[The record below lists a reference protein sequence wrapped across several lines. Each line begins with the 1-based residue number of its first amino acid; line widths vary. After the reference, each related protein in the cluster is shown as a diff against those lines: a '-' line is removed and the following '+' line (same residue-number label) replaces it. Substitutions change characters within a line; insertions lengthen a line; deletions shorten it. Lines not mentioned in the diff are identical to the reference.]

1 MCSQLSTSVSNLDLF
16 RAWKNDED
24 LDLGWLLDRLT
35 RKIEQTE
42 QMRVGEA
49 LHKALENAP
58 VGEFSTLAANGYTF
72 QFCGDVELCIPPH
85 REVRISQ
92 HYGALEVRGR
102 VDAISGLMVE
112 DHKTTAQ
119 FDPDRFMGSYQWRY
133 YLDMTGANV
142 FRWNVF
148 VIRET
153 DEEHVYTVV
162 DFHRLEQR
170 RYPALHEDCVRLAG
184 EFAAFAGQHLQ
195 VTA

>member
-1 MCSQLSTSVSNLDLF
+1 MFSTSVSNLDLF
-16 RAWKNDED
+16 RAWRDDED
-24 LDLGWLLDRLT
+24 LDLAWLLDRLT
-35 RKIEQTE
+35 RKVEETE
-42 QMRVGEA
+42 QMRIGTA
-49 LHKALENAP
+49 LHKALETAP

-92 HYGALEVRGR
+92 QYGELEVRGR
-102 VDAISGLMVE
+102 VDAISGLTVE

-119 FDPDRFMGSYQWRY
+119 FDPDRFMGSYQWRM
-133 YLDMTGANV
+133 YLDMTNSHI

-153 DEEHVYTVV
+153 DDPKIYSVV

-170 RYPALHEDCVRLAG
+170 RYPAMHEDCLRLAHD
-184 EFAAFAGQHLQ
+184 FAAFAKEN
-195 VTA
+195 VEAFA